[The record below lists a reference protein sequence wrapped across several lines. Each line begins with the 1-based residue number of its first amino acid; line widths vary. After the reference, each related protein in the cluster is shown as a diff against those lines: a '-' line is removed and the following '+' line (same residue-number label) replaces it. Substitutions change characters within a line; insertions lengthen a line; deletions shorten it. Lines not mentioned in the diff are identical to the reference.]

1 MYRYSTVIV
10 RCTAT
15 EDVVKAAFLVQTR
28 SVMITQNAEEFKIQ
42 LRNPYVKRLTPVFS
56 RVTFEGL
63 NEPFLERS
71 IDENFGRNCES
82 SELSEYF

>member
-1 MYRYSTVIV
+1 
-10 RCTAT
+10 
-15 EDVVKAAFLVQTR
+15 
-28 SVMITQNAEEFKIQ
+28 MITQNAEEFKIQ

-82 SELSEYF
+82 SELSILLKSQAKIGHSERNVSVMHDA